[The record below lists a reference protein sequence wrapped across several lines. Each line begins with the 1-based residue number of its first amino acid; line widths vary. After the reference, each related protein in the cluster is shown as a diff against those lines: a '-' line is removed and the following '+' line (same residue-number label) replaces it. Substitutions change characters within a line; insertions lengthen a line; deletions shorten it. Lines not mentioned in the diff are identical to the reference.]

1 MRRAGATIRRTERLA
16 MDTPRSTLVPV
27 TCQDCGEKMFFKVA
41 VRPAGAGIAQL
52 GGANEKVYNCLKCEK
67 ELVIQF
73 ADPIISGPFP
83 A

>member
-1 MRRAGATIRRTERLA
+1 MRN
-16 MDTPRSTLVPV
+16 TPRSTRVTV
-27 TCQDCGEKMFFKVA
+27 TCEHCGEKMFFKVG
-41 VRPAGAGIAQL
+41 VRPSEPSIS
-52 GGANEKVYNCLKCEK
+52 ANEKVYNCLECEK